1 MNDRKPAVLETLVTA
16 KDVALGV
23 VNCAGQTLSI
33 MPGQVVGLL
42 GKNGAGKTTLL
53 DGLLGYTFLNA
64 GEVTVFG
71 HNPTELPADVCSQ
84 IGFVAQQDDLLPW
97 LTGSEMLA
105 ATRLFYPNWNHQLVD
120 RLLDRWSVPVWQNIS
135 EMSVGERQKLAL
147 VAAMAHEPKLLVLD
161 EPAASLDPLA
171 RRALIGELIDI
182 VADGERSIL
191 LSSHIFS
198 DIERVASDVWLLEK
212 GRITYQGGLDELKE
226 SVVRLH
232 LTRPLQVNGSLEL
245 TTKQVIRTEVNTG
258 RETWIIRGWNEALA
272 AECAAQITSP
282 YQVEALGL
290 EDAFVEISQ

>member
-1 MNDRKPAVLETLVTA
+1 MNDRNPVVLETLVTA

-23 VNCAGQTLSI
+23 VNCAGQTLTI

-64 GEVTVFG
+64 GEVSLFG

-105 ATRLFYPNWNHQLVD
+105 ATRLFYPHWNHQLVD
-120 RLLDRWSVPVWQNIS
+120 RLLDRWSVPTWQKVS
-135 EMSVGERQKLAL
+135 DMSVGERQKLAL

-171 RRALIGELIDI
+171 RAVL
-182 VADGERSIL
+182 
-191 LSSHIFS
+191 
-198 DIERVASDVWLLEK
+198 
-212 GRITYQGGLDELKE
+212 
-226 SVVRLH
+226 
-232 LTRPLQVNGSLEL
+232 
-245 TTKQVIRTEVNTG
+245 
-258 RETWIIRGWNEALA
+258 
-272 AECAAQITSP
+272 
-282 YQVEALGL
+282 
-290 EDAFVEISQ
+290 

>member
-1 MNDRKPAVLETLVTA
+1 MNDRNHAVMQTLLSA
-16 KDVALGV
+16 KDVALGI
-23 VNCAGQTLSI
+23 VNCAGQTLTI
-33 MPGQVVGLL
+33 MPGQVIGLL

-64 GEVTVFG
+64 GDVTVFG
-71 HNPTELPADVCSQ
+71 HNPTELPAAVCSQ

-105 ATRLFYPNWNHQLVD
+105 ATRLFYQHWNYDLVARLVD
-120 RLLDRWSVPVWQNIS
+120 RWSIPTWQKIS
-135 EMSVGERQKLAL
+135 DMSVGERQKLAL
-147 VAAMAHEPKLLVLD
+147 VAAMAHEPQLLVLD

-171 RRALIGELIDI
+171 RRTLISELIEI

-198 DIERVASDVWLLEK
+198 DIERVASHIWLLEK
-212 GRITYQGGLDELKE
+212 GSITYQGGLDELKE

-232 LTRPLQVNGSLEL
+232 LTRPLQVTASLAL
-245 TTKQVIRTEVNTG
+245 TTSRVIRTDFSAG
-258 RETWIIRGWNEALA
+258 RETWVIRGWNEALA

-290 EDAFVEISQ
+290 EDVFVEISQ